1 MEFFWV
7 LFLSVLRFELR
18 VYLARQAL
26 YHLCQSVNLK
36 TQCFKIYFL
45 LDIKVLEM
53 GVIFGCWI

>member
-1 MEFFWV
+1 
-7 LFLSVLRFELR
+7 
-18 VYLARQAL
+18 
-26 YHLCQSVNLK
+26 LCQSVNLK